1 MWLSLRF
8 EKTSGLGRR
17 SALLWLEGHMPNKIL
32 IPLQS
37 LISCFLEPSWN
48 PPLTGER
55 QWVQSIDAGEAT
67 LQYGPK
73 ALSAEP
79 Q

>member
-1 MWLSLRF
+1 
-8 EKTSGLGRR
+8 
-17 SALLWLEGHMPNKIL
+17 MPNKIL

-37 LISCFLEPSWN
+37 LISCFLN
-48 PPLTGER
+48 PLRTGGWW
-55 QWVQSIDAGEAT
+55 WVQLSDPGEAT
-67 LQYGPK
+67 LWSVPK

>member
-1 MWLSLRF
+1 
-8 EKTSGLGRR
+8 
-17 SALLWLEGHMPNKIL
+17 MPNKIL